1 MRFLSA
7 QLEAYLENGLWLELA
22 ANANAQAARLADG
35 LRAMPTVEILHP
47 VQANEIFA
55 RIPPAMIQAS
65 ARSGI
70 WLSCL
75 GA

>member
-22 ANANAQAARLADG
+22 ANANAQAARLDDG

-55 RIPPAMIQAS
+55 RIPPAMIRPLRDQGFGFS
-65 ARSGI
+65 NT
-70 WLSCL
+70 
-75 GA
+75 